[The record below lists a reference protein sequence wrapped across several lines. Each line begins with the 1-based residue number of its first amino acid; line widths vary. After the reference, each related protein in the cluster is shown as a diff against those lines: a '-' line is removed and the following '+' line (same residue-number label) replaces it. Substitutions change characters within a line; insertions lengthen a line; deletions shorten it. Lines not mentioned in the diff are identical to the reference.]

1 MNHLDYC
8 DRFIH
13 SPKGSYFLFGPRG
26 TGKSTWVA
34 RSCKGAHHIDLLEPD
49 VCRTFL
55 AHPEHLAAILA
66 GMPVGATV
74 VVDEIQ
80 RVPELLTVVHQHMEK
95 RKDLRFVMTG
105 SCARKLKRAGVDLL
119 AGRAVVSVVHPF
131 MASELGA
138 GFDMARALR
147 LGMLPL
153 VWGSSEPEK
162 TLAAYVMLYVRE
174 EVMAEGLLRD
184 VGAFSRFLEAISFSH
199 AGLLNLAEI
208 SRECEV
214 SRKTVEGYVSV
225 LEDMLL
231 GYCLPV
237 FSRRAKRQLIK
248 QSKFYYM
255 DCGVFRSVRPKGPLD
270 VPEEMNGAALEGLVF
285 QHLRAWIDYSGG
297 EDKLHFWR
305 TKSGVEVDFVVYG
318 PETFCAIEVKN
329 SNKIHSKD
337 LSGLRAFRQD
347 YPESLPLL
355 LYRGKDVVRV
365 DDIWCLPGELFLRRL
380 KPHSPLSAVTARPSS
395 EVLKLGD
402 EIELPRSGNG
412 RIK

>member
-1 MNHLDYC
+1 MNKLDYC
-8 DRFIH
+8 DRFIL

-34 RSCKGAHHIDLLEPD
+34 RDCKGAQHIDLLKPD
-49 VCRTFL
+49 VCRTYL
-55 AHPEHLAAILA
+55 AHPEHLSAIIE
-66 GMPVGATV
+66 GTPIGATLV
-74 VVDEIQ
+74 IDEVQ
-80 RVPELLTVVHQHMEK
+80 RVPELLTVVHQYMEK
-95 RKDLRFVMTG
+95 RKDLRFVLTG

-119 AGRAVVSVVHPF
+119 AGRAVVSVAHPF
-131 MASELGA
+131 MAIELGA
-138 GFDMARALR
+138 GFDMGKALR
-147 LGMLPL
+147 MGMLPL
-153 VWGSSEPEK
+153 VWGATEPEK
-162 TLAAYVMLYVRE
+162 TLASYVMLYVRE

-184 VGAFSRFLEAISFSH
+184 VGAFSRFLEAMSFSH
-199 AGLLNLAEI
+199 AGLLNLSEI

-231 GYCLPV
+231 GYRLPV

-270 VPEEMNGAALEGLVF
+270 SPEEMSGSALEGLVF

-297 EDKLHFWR
+297 EDRLHFWR

-318 PETFCAIEVKN
+318 SKTFCAIDVKN
-329 SNKIHSKD
+329 SDKVHHTD

-347 YPESLPLL
+347 YPESQAFL
-355 LYRGKDVVRV
+355 LYRGKDIVRLQ
-365 DDIWCLPGELFLRRL
+365 DIWCLPCELFLQRL
-380 KPHSPLSAVTARPSS
+380 NPLSPLQEVTSS
-395 EVLKLGD
+395 Y
-402 EIELPRSGNG
+402 
-412 RIK
+412 